1 MFRLWQRQSHDT
13 LIDFYAD
20 FIRIN
25 RWIKL
30 ERTPIIFGTGTA
42 KLYHYHVCAADAD
55 AGKKRCCDHEPQ
67 LLILA

>member
-1 MFRLWQRQSHDT
+1 MAALLRNSDLARFDMFRLWQRQSHDT
-13 LIDFYAD
+13 LIDFCAD

-42 KLYHYHVCAADAD
+42 KLYHYPCL
-55 AGKKRCCDHEPQ
+55 RS
-67 LLILA
+67 